1 MGVQEIITRRIV
13 PGVVRPVSDESVE
26 RVPRTKAEQGLSTEQ
41 LLFLDWLT
49 GDRPEGE
56 SQNQFAERIGVG
68 QYNLEKWKRLPS
80 FLIAWEERMLATHA
94 HPQILSD
101 QLEVVRDLVKN
112 GRNDSDR
119 LKAVELYW
127 KLVERMAPDKV
138 IVRNKPTEADVSS
151 LSDVELAAE
160 LAELARELNA

>member
-1 MGVQEIITRRIV
+1 MEIITRKYPPALV
-13 PGVVRPVSDESVE
+13 KPMEEPVE
-26 RVPRTKAEQGLSTEQ
+26 RVARTKAEQGLSTQQ

-68 QYNLEKWKRLPS
+68 NYNVAKWKRLPS
-80 FLIAWEERMLATHA
+80 FLVAWEERMLATHA

-138 IVRNKPTEADVSS
+138 IVRQSVESDVSS
-151 LSDVELAAE
+151 LSDAAL
-160 LAELARELNA
+160 LAELEQIAKELG

>member
-1 MGVQEIITRRIV
+1 MEIITRKYPPALV
-13 PGVVRPVSDESVE
+13 KPVEDAGE
-26 RVPRTKAEQGLSTEQ
+26 RVPRTKAEQGLTVEQ

-56 SQNQFAERIGVG
+56 SQNQFAERIGVPS
-68 QYNLEKWKRLPS
+68 YNVAKWKRLPS
-80 FLIAWEERMLATHA
+80 FLVAWEERMLATHA

-138 IVRNKPTEADVSS
+138 LVRQSVESDVSG
-151 LSDVELAAE
+151 LSDAAL
-160 LAELARELNA
+160 LAELEQIARELG